1 MVVSSR
7 RMSVPALVFVLL
19 VSVALVSSAPSD
31 VSYDSTST
39 SALFATTAQQTSTAT
54 NMLAYATTNAMN
66 AATTT
71 ALHATTTAASA
82 TSTANVATTAALN
95 QATTA
100 ALNYATT
107 TAASRAAT
115 TNWAAFTSTSTA
127 DFQSTS
133 TRAAFNSDV
142 SSLTSARHSATTTTA
157 YIAATST
164 AAVLGTTTSSF
175 PPYSNSFYS
184 PNALPQNVP
193 LVSSNGFFQ
202 LVVQGDG
209 KACIYNSQGGPYW
222 CSSVNQAYD
231 TPYSLRLYDSGNL
244 VLENAYG
251 GAVWNSGTSSSYPPC
266 KVTMEDSGQLNL
278 SDSRG
283 SIYYTI
289 NRFTPDP
296 IVPTTGIIPNTAT
309 SSSSPTTGGDNNAT
323 WTVCG
328 TFLETY
334 SLDLNCNYSG
344 RITDIAFASYGTPE
358 GNCPS
363 PSIDP
368 ACHADTSLSVVRNA
382 CLGRSAC
389 SIQASNDV
397 FGDSCVWV
405 HKYLTVIATCSLA
418 SNTDT
423 STTSTTTSANAA
435 ATTSYSPTS
444 TTSSTPSDRIVGPA
458 YFSQGRLYSQNGQYF
473 AFVNTSVCVYSFS
486 SHWPLW
492 CNVDYNPRYDV
503 PYTLYIAEAGS
514 LILYDRNY
522 NAIWFNNL
530 FVNGPCSL
538 LMRNDGALVM
548 LDVFGVER
556 WSSFWPTTS
565 STSTGDVTS
574 SATGRLSSTSS
585 DYTYSS
591 SAATRSTATSSTGQ
605 AWDTTSTTSGLSD
618 RLVAPGTLPQFT
630 KLTSQNG
637 NYYAIVNYG
646 NLCTYNYWGSAT
658 WCSSSLQSYETPY
671 RLILDL
677 RGNLTLRDGASNAI
691 WSPGTTS
698 RYNPCTLIMQ
708 NDGTLVIVD
717 PYGNRVW
724 ATGGST
730 SGFLT
735 TTSQVLPV
743 SFSSISSTSSTSGGS
758 SSLPYASTSSS
769 SSSSTTAPAATVDLS
784 NFVSTAA
791 NAYVTSSIDAAV
803 TSALNHASTTATNAA
818 STTLNSAIT
827 SALNHVA
834 TTAANEGTSSF
845 NQLITSAVHSST
857 SSGANQA
864 ATSSFHHVV
873 TSAINSA
880 AGNSGTP
887 STASA
892 GSSSSSAVASTTIAS
907 SSSPSGSANNN
918 NTVANQVYSAA
929 PRTILDTFSNRIFC
943 LIITLLLALSM

>member
-397 FGDSCVWV
+397 FGHVCVWV
-405 HKYLTVIATCSLA
+405 HKYLTAIATCSLA
-418 SNTDT
+418 SNID
-423 STTSTTTSANAA
+423 TSTTTSTSSSQP
-435 ATTSYSPTS
+435 TTMS
-444 TTSSTPSDRIVGPA
+444 TTTD
-458 YFSQGRLYSQNGQYF
+458 
-473 AFVNTSVCVYSFS
+473 
-486 SHWPLW
+486 W
-492 CNVDYNPRYDV
+492 
-503 PYTLYIAEAGS
+503 
-514 LILYDRNY
+514 
-522 NAIWFNNL
+522 
-530 FVNGPCSL
+530 
-538 LMRNDGALVM
+538 
-548 LDVFGVER
+548 
-556 WSSFWPTTS
+556 TT
-565 STSTGDVTS
+565 TTTGT
-574 SATGRLSSTSS
+574 
-585 DYTYSS
+585 
-591 SAATRSTATSSTGQ
+591 
-605 AWDTTSTTSGLSD
+605 SD
-618 RLVAPGTLPQFT
+618 RLVP
-630 KLTSQNG
+630 
-637 NYYAIVNYG
+637 
-646 NLCTYNYWGSAT
+646 
-658 WCSSSLQSYETPY
+658 
-671 RLILDL
+671 
-677 RGNLTLRDGASNAI
+677 
-691 WSPGTTS
+691 
-698 RYNPCTLIMQ
+698 
-708 NDGTLVIVD
+708 
-717 PYGNRVW
+717 
-724 ATGGST
+724 
-730 SGFLT
+730 
-735 TTSQVLPV
+735 
-743 SFSSISSTSSTSGGS
+743 
-758 SSLPYASTSSS
+758 
-769 SSSSTTAPAATVDLS
+769 
-784 NFVSTAA
+784 
-791 NAYVTSSIDAAV
+791 
-803 TSALNHASTTATNAA
+803 
-818 STTLNSAIT
+818 
-827 SALNHVA
+827 
-834 TTAANEGTSSF
+834 
-845 NQLITSAVHSST
+845 
-857 SSGANQA
+857 
-864 ATSSFHHVV
+864 
-873 TSAINSA
+873 
-880 AGNSGTP
+880 
-887 STASA
+887 TASRHLLQLRLPRYLIEFDPL
-892 GSSSSSAVASTTIAS
+892 TI
-907 SSSPSGSANNN
+907 
-918 NTVANQVYSAA
+918 V
-929 PRTILDTFSNRIFC
+929 LD
-943 LIITLLLALSM
+943 